1 MAKRRTT
8 PELNLQKELP
18 QVLSTD
24 FNLFYKPD
32 VAPVDKSVDA
42 FTKSLDAF
50 VSGAG
55 TGGTIMGVRRA
66 AVAARLQTQFVL
78 VQPEEDA
85 MSHGIQGI
93 NDGANF
99 LAKPELMDRIIKVST
114 SDAKKRAER
123 FAKNRGV
130 LIGISAGANLLAAE
144 KLFQNY
150 KIPGAIV
157 TMLCDRGERYLS
169 Q

>member
-1 MAKRRTT
+1 MAKKRTT

-55 TGGTIMGVRRA
+55 TETYSKDSTGEKIKKMESDAFKRA
-66 AVAARLQTQFVL
+66 ASRLGCGLHLWAQDQYFL
-78 VQPEEDA
+78 D
-85 MSHGIQGI
+85 IQ
-93 NDGANF
+93 
-99 LAKPELMDRIIKVST
+99 LAKDLNLDLKEVS
-114 SDAKKRAER
+114 
-123 FAKNRGV
+123 
-130 LIGISAGANLLAAE
+130 
-144 KLFQNY
+144 
-150 KIPGAIV
+150 
-157 TMLCDRGERYLS
+157 
-169 Q
+169 

>member
-1 MAKRRTT
+1 
-8 PELNLQKELP
+8 
-18 QVLSTD
+18 
-24 FNLFYKPD
+24 
-32 VAPVDKSVDA
+32 
-42 FTKSLDAF
+42 
-50 VSGAG
+50 
-55 TGGTIMGVRRA
+55 
-66 AVAARLQTQFVL
+66 
-78 VQPEEDA
+78 

-114 SDAKKRAER
+114 IDAKKRAER

-150 KIPGAIV
+150 KISGAIV